1 MRFRRKSDD
10 DDEVTSS
17 LLDNGV
23 YNISESHKRPK
34 KDKMDKSPYSIL
46 GAIKYAFILTFALW
60 WLPIIG
66 PMIAGY
72 VTGRRAGKAWLGML
86 AATMALLSVSI
97 VTTLLNSGVVGGY
110 GSTSN
115 LKDWLVALIPIFGPY
130 FEFADQYMSYYLGA
144 VQLSTGMHLDIYILT
159 LAFAYIGGAIAT
171 QTWAEMGY
179 VSRHG
184 GNNMTVAFHNTPS
197 RPKKAPKLVA
207 ASRQKPRSV
216 RSSSRSFDNMRAVTE
231 DDHDDEYD
239 DAVERGVERAQLKE
253 LTSRTR
259 SRKSVNSMKGGKNH
273 GPYSSKA
280 SRGDDKGDWRFL

>member
-1 MRFRRKSDD
+1 MRFRRKSD

-72 VTGRRAGKAWLGML
+72 VTGRRAGKAWLGIL

-110 GSTSN
+110 SSTSS

-144 VQLSTGMHLDIYILT
+144 IQVSTGMHLDIYILT

-179 VSRHG
+179 ISKHG
-184 GNNMTVAFHNTPS
+184 GNNMTVAFNNTPS

-207 ASRQKPRSV
+207 ASRQKTRST
-216 RSSSRSFDNMRAVTE
+216 RGSSRSFDDMRAVTE
-231 DDHDDEYD
+231 EDEYD
-239 DAVERGVERAQLKE
+239 DAVERGVERAQLSE

-259 SRKSVNSMKGGKNH
+259 SRKNVSSMKGGKNH